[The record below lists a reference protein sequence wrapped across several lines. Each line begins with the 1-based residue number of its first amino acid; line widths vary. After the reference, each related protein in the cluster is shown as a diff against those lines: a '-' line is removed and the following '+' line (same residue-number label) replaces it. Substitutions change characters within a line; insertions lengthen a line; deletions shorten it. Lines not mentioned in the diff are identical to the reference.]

1 MKLYKKVIFIFLILL
16 ISIGSYVMFLFFL
29 PKRVN
34 EVLVE
39 IKKGETALSIAQKLS
54 DHSVIRS
61 KNSFYIFI
69 KLTKSDGILSYG
81 KYLFKGRLA
90 LSDVIEIIKSGKVVL
105 CKVTI
110 PEGLSVRKT
119 CKLLSKEKF
128 GDFQCFM
135 EICNDSQIAKQFTG
149 FSISSL
155 EGFLFPETYHF
166 PEGVSETYII
176 SNLVKSFFSQT
187 ADLNFIP
194 DEQLDFYEVII
205 LASIVERE
213 ARVEEEKSTIASV
226 YLNRLNYHYKLQA
239 DPTIAYVLEERGKTR
254 KKIYYKDLSIDSPYN
269 TYKHY
274 GLPPTPICN
283 PSVTSIQA
291 VLKPEETDYFFFFA
305 TGSGR
310 HEFTKTYD
318 QHINQQRI
326 IKNNNGK

>member
-1 MKLYKKVIFIFLILL
+1 MSV
-16 ISIGSYVMFLFFL
+16 SIGSYVMSLFFL

-54 DHSVIRS
+54 DHRVIRS
-61 KNSFYIFI
+61 KNSFYIFV

-90 LSDVIEIIKSGKVVL
+90 LSDVIKTIKSGKVVL
-105 CKVTI
+105 NKITI

-119 CKLLSKEKF
+119 CKLLAKEEF
-128 GDFQCFM
+128 GDFQQFLD
-135 EICNDSQIAKQFTG
+135 ICKNPKIAKQLTG

-155 EGFLFPETYHF
+155 EGFLYPETYHF
-166 PEGVSETYII
+166 PEGVSEKYII
-176 SNLVKSFFSQT
+176 SHLVKSFFSQT
-187 ADLNFIP
+187 ADMNFVP

-213 ARVEEEKSTIASV
+213 ARIEKEKPTIASV
-226 YLNRLNYHYKLQA
+226 YLNRLNYHYRLQA
-239 DPTIAYVLEERGKTR
+239 DPTIVYALEEQGKIR

-283 PSVTSIQA
+283 PSVSSIQA
-291 VLKPEETDYFFFFA
+291 VLEPEETDYFFFFA
-305 TGSGR
+305 TGTGQ

-318 QHINQQRI
+318 QHINQQNI
-326 IKNNNGK
+326 MKNNNGK

>member
-1 MKLYKKVIFIFLILL
+1 MKLYQKIIIISLILFVF
-16 ISIGSYVMFLFFL
+16 ITAYIMFLFFL
-29 PKRVN
+29 PKQVN

-54 DHSVIRS
+54 DHRVIRS
-61 KNSFYIFI
+61 KNSFYVFI

-81 KYLFKGRLA
+81 KYLFKGKLA
-90 LSDVIEIIKSGKVVL
+90 LSDVIDTIKSGKVVL
-105 CKVTI
+105 RKVTI

-119 CKLLSKEKF
+119 CKLLAKEEF
-128 GDFQCFM
+128 GDFQQFLD
-135 EICNDSQIAKQFTG
+135 ICNDPQIAKQFTG

-155 EGFLFPETYHF
+155 EGFLYPETYHF
-166 PEGVSETYII
+166 PEGVSEKYII
-176 SNLVKSFFSQT
+176 SHLVKSFFSQT
-187 ADLNFIP
+187 ADLNFVP
-194 DEQLDFYEVII
+194 DEILSFYNVII
-205 LASIVERE
+205 LASIVECE
-213 ARVEEEKSTIASV
+213 ARIEKEKPTIASV

-239 DPTIAYVLEERGKTR
+239 DPTIAYALEEQDKTR

-291 VLKPEETDYFFFFA
+291 VLEPEETDYFFFFA
-305 TGSGR
+305 TGTGQ

-326 IKNNNGK
+326 IKKNNGK